1 MTEVELFEKFV
12 SLELDSLALKEDVKQ
27 VKDEAKTVGFDKK
40 QVGLL
45 QASAK
50 IHVANAFEERTE
62 AQRELEDT
70 YKRVTGYDDAEPKY

>member
-1 MTEVELFEKFV
+1 MTEKELFEKFV

-27 VKDEAKTVGFDKK
+27 VKDEAKEIGFEKK
-40 QVGLL
+40 AISLL
-45 QASAK
+45 QQSAK

-70 YKRVTGYDDAEPKY
+70 YKRVTGYED

>member
-12 SLELDSLALKEDVKQ
+12 NLELDSLALKEDVKA
-27 VKDEAKTVGFDKK
+27 VKDQAKEVGFDKK
-40 QVGLL
+40 AISLL
-45 QASAK
+45 QQSAK

-70 YKRVTGYDDAEPKY
+70 YKRVTGYDQ

>member
-12 SLELDSLALKEDVKQ
+12 NLELDAMAKKEDVKA
-27 VKDEAKTVGFDKK
+27 VKDEAKELGFDKK
-40 QVGLL
+40 AISYLAQ
-45 QASAK
+45 SAK

-70 YKRVTGYDDAEPKY
+70 YKRVTGYDQ

>member
-12 SLELDSLALKEDVKQ
+12 NLELDSMALKEDVKQ

-40 QVGLL
+40 AVSLL
-45 QASAK
+45 QQSAR

-62 AQRELEDT
+62 AQRELEAT
-70 YKRVTGYDDAEPKY
+70 YKRVTGYDEAEPAY

>member
-12 SLELDSLALKEDVKQ
+12 NLELDNLALKEDVKA
-27 VKDEAKTVGFDKK
+27 VKDGAKELGFDKK
-40 QVGLL
+40 AISLL
-45 QASAK
+45 QQSAK

-70 YKRVTGYDDAEPKY
+70 YKRVTGYED